1 MTNLGTN
8 HTKEILAEFKELIW
22 ACIRKNLK
30 TEGISIMNN
39 AFPDTNRYEHSGAHI
54 YTYKSAVKELL
65 LNDKVDANFKAEL
78 QGKDPKHNPAYFE
91 KHWIYVSTNIF
102 TGLSLISVDREE
114 ENSEGTFIV
123 RDWRVRILE
132 QAYNKENY
140 ILVFRPYDNFIA
152 FHKMKDLKI
161 ENREGKF
168 LNSASN
174 YYELSGLQFKPYFLL
189 LRRKRNEKAFENF
202 KPEYLGN
209 WHGNDKQYR
218 GNYKVWVCDENNICK
233 KELRASSWRQFET
246 MTNKQLK
253 ANTLQ
258 RAYKLGREMIQLTK
272 DGTKLNIWIGDNME
286 ETLEQ
291 KVARY
296 LNKVQKNKVIDE
308 TDSGKIQTVKG
319 YLRTL
324 GWTTLTD
331 KKTAEEFLNVDN
343 AKDTQVCVNKP
354 LSKRA
359 CRKNDEVHK
368 QNFLFECDETS
379 LKRQVQIINNL
390 SDEFKKAILW
400 ACYSGSKSIHVVV
413 KTDMPDDA
421 TRDERKYIHS
431 CLNSMFFE
439 GKADPSGQNAAR
451 LARNPN
457 AVRENGRVQKAFLIN
472 DDNAEAFSVKDM
484 LNEYRE
490 EKRALENKLK
500 YVRINTGD
508 TMRVHTLQSLRDWNR
523 YKPSKAKQECIE
535 YLEGTGNDWS
545 RSAAV
550 ARTLFNW
557 GWSVDD
563 ILSECL
569 TYDDKWI
576 KAAVKILH

>member
-1 MTNLGTN
+1 MINLGTN
-8 HTKEILAEFKELIW
+8 HTKEILTEFKDIIW
-22 ACIRKNLK
+22 SCIRENLE

-54 YTYKSAVKELL
+54 YTYSV
-65 LNDKVDANFKAEL
+65 NHMQDVVDKADANFVAEL
-78 QGKDPKHNPAYFE
+78 QGKNPKHNPAFFE
-91 KHWIYVSTNIF
+91 KHWIYVSTNYVSDSAFSDKCI
-102 TGLSLISVDREE
+102 
-114 ENSEGTFIV
+114 
-123 RDWRVRILE
+123 RILE
-132 QAYNKENY
+132 QAYNKDNY
-140 ILVFRPYDNFIA
+140 ILVYRQDSWVA
-152 FHKMKDLKI
+152 FHRMRDLKLI
-161 ENREGKF
+161 EKENTG
-168 LNSASN
+168 LGNSASN
-174 YYELSGLQFKPYFLL
+174 WYVLEGLKFKYYKEAKKG
-189 LRRKRNEKAFENF
+189 KRNEEAFENF

-218 GNYKVWVCDENNICK
+218 GNYRIWICDENNTCNQ
-233 KELRASSWRQFET
+233 ELGAFSWRQFET
-246 MTNKQLK
+246 MTNKQLR

-258 RAYKLGREMIQLTK
+258 RAYKLGRELIQLTK
-272 DGTKLNIWIGDNME
+272 DGKKLNIWIGDNME

-296 LNKVQKNKVIDE
+296 LNKVQKNKVIEE

-319 YLRTL
+319 YLKTS

-343 AKDTQVCVNKP
+343 AKDTQICVNKP

-390 SDEFKKAILW
+390 SDDFKKAILW

-431 CLNSMFFE
+431 CLNSIFFE

-500 YVRINTGD
+500 YTRINTD
-508 TMRVHTLQSLRDWNR
+508 DIMRVHTLQSLRDWNR

-550 ARTLFNW
+550 VRTLFNW

>member
-1 MTNLGTN
+1 MKILGTN
-8 HTKEILAEFKELIW
+8 HTKEILTEFKDIIW
-22 ACIRKNLK
+22 SCIRNNFE

-54 YTYKSAVKELL
+54 YTYSVKHMQGVV
-65 LNDKVDANFKAEL
+65 DKADANFVAEL
-78 QGKDPKHNPAYFE
+78 QGKNPKHNPNYFE
-91 KHWIYVSTNIF
+91 KHWVYVSTNYVSDSAFSDKRI
-102 TGLSLISVDREE
+102 
-114 ENSEGTFIV
+114 
-123 RDWRVRILE
+123 RILE
-132 QAYNKENY
+132 QAYNKDNY
-140 ILVFRPYDNFIA
+140 ILVYRQDSWVA
-152 FHKMKDLKI
+152 FHKMGDLRLI
-161 ENREGKF
+161 EKENTG
-168 LNSASN
+168 LGNSASN
-174 YYELSGLQFKPYFLL
+174 WYVLEGLEFKHYKEAKKG
-189 LRRKRNEKAFENF
+189 KRNEEAFENF

-218 GNYKVWVCDENNICK
+218 GNYRIWVCDENNACK
-233 KELRASSWRQFET
+233 KELRAFSWRQFET
-246 MTNKQLK
+246 MTNKRLR

-258 RAYKLGREMIQLTK
+258 RAYKLGRELIQLTK
-272 DGTKLNIWIGDNME
+272 DGKKLNIWIGDNME

-296 LNKVQKNKVIDE
+296 LNKVQKNKVIEE

-319 YLRTL
+319 YLKTS

-343 AKDTQVCVNKP
+343 AKDTQICVNKP

-390 SDEFKKAILW
+390 SDDFKKAILW

-421 TRDERKYIHS
+421 TRDERKYVHS

-484 LNEYRE
+484 LNGYRE

-500 YVRINTGD
+500 YVRINTD
-508 TMRVHTLQSLRDWNR
+508 DIMRVHTLQSLRDWNR

-550 ARTLFNW
+550 VRTLFNW

-569 TYDDKWI
+569 TYDDKWL

>member
-1 MTNLGTN
+1 MINLGTN
-8 HTKEILAEFKELIW
+8 HTKEILTEFKDIIW
-22 ACIRKNLK
+22 SCIRENLE

-54 YTYKSAVKELL
+54 YTYSV
-65 LNDKVDANFKAEL
+65 NHMQDVVDKADANFVAEL
-78 QGKDPKHNPAYFE
+78 QGKNPKHNPAFFE
-91 KHWIYVSTNIF
+91 KHWIYVSTNYVSDSAFSDKCI
-102 TGLSLISVDREE
+102 
-114 ENSEGTFIV
+114 
-123 RDWRVRILE
+123 RILE
-132 QAYNKENY
+132 QAYNKDNY
-140 ILVFRPYDNFIA
+140 ILVYRQDSWVA
-152 FHKMKDLKI
+152 FHKMEDLRLI
-161 ENREGKF
+161 EKENTG
-168 LNSASN
+168 LGNSASN
-174 YYELSGLQFKPYFLL
+174 WYVLEGLEFKYYKEAKKG
-189 LRRKRNEKAFENF
+189 KRNEEAFENF

-218 GNYKVWVCDENNICK
+218 GNYRIWVCDENNTCK
-233 KELRASSWRQFET
+233 KELGAFSWRQFET
-246 MTNKQLK
+246 MTNKQLR

-258 RAYKLGREMIQLTK
+258 RAYKLGRELIQLTK
-272 DGTKLNIWIGDNME
+272 DGKKLNIWIGDME

-291 KVARY
+291 KVVRY
-296 LNKVQKNKVIDE
+296 LNKVQKNKVIEE

-319 YLRTL
+319 YLKTS

-343 AKDTQVCVNKP
+343 AKDTQICVNKP

-390 SDEFKKAILW
+390 SDDFKKAILW

-431 CLNSMFFE
+431 CLNSIFFE

-500 YVRINTGD
+500 YTRINTD
-508 TMRVHTLQSLRDWNR
+508 DIMRVHTLQSLRDWNR

-550 ARTLFNW
+550 VRTLFNW

>member
-1 MTNLGTN
+1 MKTLGTN
-8 HTKEILAEFKELIW
+8 HTKEILTKFKDIIW
-22 ACIRKNLK
+22 SCIRNNFE

-39 AFPDTNRYEHSGAHI
+39 AFSDTNRYEHSGAHI
-54 YTYKSAVKELL
+54 YTYSVKYMQDVV
-65 LNDKVDANFKAEL
+65 DKADANFVAEL
-78 QGKDPKHNPAYFE
+78 QGKNPKHNPNYFE
-91 KHWIYVSTNIF
+91 KHWVYVSTNYVSDLAFSDKCI
-102 TGLSLISVDREE
+102 
-114 ENSEGTFIV
+114 
-123 RDWRVRILE
+123 RILE
-132 QAYNKENY
+132 QAYNKDNY
-140 ILVFRPYDNFIA
+140 ILVYRQDSWVA
-152 FHKMKDLKI
+152 FHKMGDLRLI
-161 ENREGKF
+161 EKENTG
-168 LNSASN
+168 LGNSASN
-174 YYELSGLQFKPYFLL
+174 WYVLEGLEFKYYEEAKKG
-189 LRRKRNEKAFENF
+189 KRNEEAFENF

-218 GNYKVWVCDENNICK
+218 GSYRVWVCDEHNTCK
-233 KELRASSWRQFET
+233 KELRAFSWRQFET
-246 MTNKQLK
+246 MTNKQLR

-258 RAYKLGREMIQLTK
+258 RAYKLGRELIQLTK
-272 DGTKLNIWIGDNME
+272 DGKKLNIWIGDNME

-296 LNKVQKNKVIDE
+296 LNKVQKNKVIEE

-319 YLRTL
+319 YLKTS

-343 AKDTQVCVNKP
+343 VKDTQICVNKP

-390 SDEFKKAILW
+390 SDDFKKAILW

-431 CLNSMFFE
+431 CLNSIFFE

-508 TMRVHTLQSLRDWNR
+508 TMKVHTLQSLRDWNR

>member
-1 MTNLGTN
+1 MLNLGTN
-8 HTKEILAEFKELIW
+8 HTKEILTHYKDIIW
-22 ACIRKNLK
+22 ACIRKNLE

-54 YTYKSAVKELL
+54 YTYSVKHMQELA
-65 LNDKVDANFKAEL
+65 DKADANFVAEL
-78 QGKDPKHNPAYFE
+78 QKINPKHNPSCFE
-91 KHWIYVSTNIF
+91 KHYIYVTTNYVSDDTF
-102 TGLSLISVDREE
+102 
-114 ENSEGTFIV
+114 SEP
-123 RDWRVRILE
+123 RVRILE
-132 QAYNKENY
+132 QAYNKNNY
-140 ILVFRPYDNFIA
+140 ILVYRKDSFVA
-152 FHKMKDLKI
+152 FHKMGDLKLV
-161 ENREGKF
+161 EKEDTGLGNSVSNWYVLEGLKF
-168 LNSASN
+168 K
-174 YYELSGLQFKPYFLL
+174 YYKEVEEG
-189 LRRKRNEKAFENF
+189 KRNEKAFENF

-218 GNYKVWVCDENNICK
+218 GNYRIWICDENNVCK

-258 RAYKLGREMIQLTK
+258 RSYKLGRELIQLTK
-272 DGTKLNIWIGDNME
+272 DGKKLNIWIGDNME

-296 LNKVQKNKVIDE
+296 LDKVQTNKVIE
-308 TDSGKIQTVKG
+308 TKDNNKIKTVQGWLK
-319 YLRTL
+319 TT

-331 KKTAEEFLNVDN
+331 KKTSEEFLNVDN
-343 AKDTQVCVNKP
+343 AKDTQICVNKP

-379 LKRQVQIINNL
+379 LKKQVQIINDL
-390 SDEFKKAILW
+390 SDDMKKAILW
-400 ACYSGSKSIHVVV
+400 ACYSGSKSIHVVI

-431 CLNSMFFE
+431 CINSMFFE

-472 DDNAEAFSVKDM
+472 DDRAVAFSVKDM

-490 EKRALENKLK
+490 EKRVLENKLK
-500 YVRINTGD
+500 YTRINTGD
-508 TMRVHTLQSLRDWNR
+508 TMRIHTLQSLRDWNR

-535 YLEGTGNDWS
+535 YLEGTGSDWS

-550 ARTLFNW
+550 VRTLFNW

-569 TYDDKWI
+569 TYNDKWI

>member
-1 MTNLGTN
+1 MKTFGTN
-8 HTKEILAEFKELIW
+8 HTKEILTKFKGIIW
-22 ACIRKNLK
+22 SCIRNNFE

-54 YTYKSAVKELL
+54 YTYSVKHMQDIV
-65 LNDKVDANFKAEL
+65 DKADANFVAEL
-78 QGKDPKHNPAYFE
+78 QGKNPKHNPVYFE
-91 KHWIYVSTNIF
+91 KHWVYVSTNYVSDSAFSDKCI
-102 TGLSLISVDREE
+102 
-114 ENSEGTFIV
+114 
-123 RDWRVRILE
+123 RILE
-132 QAYNKENY
+132 QAYNKNNY
-140 ILVFRPYDNFIA
+140 ILVYRQDSWVA
-152 FHKMKDLKI
+152 FHRMGDLRLIEKDNTGL
-161 ENREGKF
+161 G
-168 LNSASN
+168 NSASN
-174 YYELSGLQFKPYFLL
+174 WYVLEGLEFKYYKEAIEG
-189 LRRKRNEKAFENF
+189 KRNEKAFENF
-202 KPEYLGN
+202 KPDYLGN

-218 GNYKVWVCDENNICK
+218 GSYRVWMCDENNTCK

-246 MTNKQLK
+246 MTNKQLR

-258 RAYKLGREMIQLTK
+258 RAYKLDRELIQLTK
-272 DGTKLNIWIGDNME
+272 DGKKLNIWIGDNME

-291 KVARY
+291 KVSRY
-296 LNKVQKNKVIDE
+296 LNKVQKNKVIEE

-319 YLRTL
+319 YLKTL

-472 DDNAEAFSVKDM
+472 DDNAEAFSVKDL

-535 YLEGTGNDWS
+535 YLEGTGKDWS

-550 ARTLFNW
+550 VRTLFNW

-576 KAAVKILH
+576 KAATKILI